1 MFRNREEV
9 LNVEMDTNYAEF
21 RRIVRKEFA
30 ERLKFFRKSRG
41 FTQREIAAL
50 LRVDRS
56 AYACYEIGKSQPD
69 MSGLLI
75 LADFYSV
82 TLDELLGR
90 HEKRIQ
96 EYKDKAYGRVSR
108 TPEKALRRQK
118 AAE

>member
-69 MSGLLI
+69 
-75 LADFYSV
+75 
-82 TLDELLGR
+82 LGR